1 MEELLS
7 ARSLTRLGSAVRRL
21 RSDRGLTQEE
31 LADAAGVSRL
41 WLSRLENGQRPGLEL
56 SLLLQV
62 LDALDA
68 SLLIRDDRAAA
79 G

>member
-7 ARSLTRLGSAVRRL
+7 ARSLTRLGSAIRRL
-21 RSDRGLTQEE
+21 RTDRGLTQEE
-31 LADAAGVSRL
+31 LAASAGVSRL
-41 WLSRLENGQRPGLEL
+41 WLSRVENGQRAGLEF
-56 SLLLQV
+56 SLILQV